1 MLLFDIEK
9 YVGQKYSPKNKYFL
23 SSFNNCRGFSLDD
36 KTKDYVDRNTGGR
49 VHLLHEVTQLG
60 LKISTVKICIFEWSN
75 ENNYFSKSNIHFHK
89 KATPQVLG
97 HIGLQS
103 TKVRVKRN
111 FGRLAKIFQICSMDA
126 DILSYTWFTRSWSH
140 SNLFEK

>member
-60 LKISTVKICIFEWSN
+60 LKISTVKICIFE
-75 ENNYFSKSNIHFHK
+75 
-89 KATPQVLG
+89 
-97 HIGLQS
+97 
-103 TKVRVKRN
+103 
-111 FGRLAKIFQICSMDA
+111 
-126 DILSYTWFTRSWSH
+126 
-140 SNLFEK
+140 